1 MVSFQNLIP
10 MRDVEHAS
18 FTMGQKRVMTSEEM
32 RVGVVWNF

>member
-18 FTMGQKRVMTSEEM
+18 FTMGQKRGMAREEM
-32 RVGVVWNF
+32 RVDVVWSF